1 MNEEIISAAFTAIR
15 KGGTLVVTGISAPG
29 RNTIQLPVFV
39 LTTREKRIVGSVFG
53 SRNPFDVIPQMLELY
68 RSGQLKLD
76 ELITARYRLEDI
88 TQGYRDMH
96 EGRNL
101 RGIIVYD
108 H

>member
-1 MNEEIISAAFTAIR
+1 MTRGPRNQRGRMPSAWLTAS
-15 KGGTLVVTGISAPG
+15 GCPAEDL
-29 RNTIQLPVFV
+29 LD
-39 LTTREKRIVGSVFG
+39 
-53 SRNPFDVIPQMLELY
+53 PFDVIPQMLELY

-88 TQGYRDMH
+88 AQGYRDMH